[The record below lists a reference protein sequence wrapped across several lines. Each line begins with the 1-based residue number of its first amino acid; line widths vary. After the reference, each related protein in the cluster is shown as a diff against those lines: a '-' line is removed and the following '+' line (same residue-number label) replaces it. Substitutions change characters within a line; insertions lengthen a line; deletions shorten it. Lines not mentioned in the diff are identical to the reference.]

1 MFKEILKILFFITGI
16 GFLSVMG
23 IIGLMFILTFCSNPS
38 YYGSVG
44 FIGFSILILV
54 LAVFFLLP
62 ADINQQKSQA
72 GEK

>member
-1 MFKEILKILFFITGI
+1 
-16 GFLSVMG
+16 MG

-38 YYGSVG
+38 NYGSFG

-54 LAVFFLLP
+54 LTVFFLLP

-72 GEK
+72 GEKK